1 MDDFLQHLN
10 NQWPSIRLNMGTEK
24 DKNLAFLDTA
34 VSREPDGRLTTSIY
48 RKPTHTN
55 QYLAYDSH
63 HPQSVKRGII
73 KCLYERAKRLLTK
86 PSVISE
92 EKNICHLFCFLMAI
106 LFLSCRNLPRPENQM
121 TVPNPPTSSK
131 LPRLYSMVKGLSEK
145 LRRCL
150 Q

>member
-1 MDDFLQHLN
+1 
-10 NQWPSIRLNMGTEK
+10 MGTGK
-24 DKNLAFLDTA
+24 DQKIAFLDTA
-34 VSREPDGRLTTSIY
+34 VSGEPDSRLTTSIY
-48 RKPTHTN
+48 RKPTHTG

-73 KCLYERAKRLLTK
+73 KCLYERAKRLVTK

-131 LPRLYSMVKGLSEK
+131 LPRLYSKVKGPSEK

>member
-1 MDDFLQHLN
+1 
-10 NQWPSIRLNMGTEK
+10 MGTEK
-24 DKNLAFLDTA
+24 DKKLALLDTA

-48 RKPTHTN
+48 RKPTHTD

-63 HPQSVKRGII
+63 HPQSVKHGII

-106 LFLSCRNLPRPENQM
+106 LFLSCRNLSRPENQM

-131 LPRLYSMVKGLSEK
+131 LPRLYSKVKGPSEK

>member
-1 MDDFLQHLN
+1 
-10 NQWPSIRLNMGTEK
+10 MGTGK
-24 DKNLAFLDTA
+24 DKKIAFLDTA
-34 VSREPDGRLTTSIY
+34 VSREPDSRLTTSIY
-48 RKPTHTN
+48 RKPTHTG
-55 QYLAYDSH
+55 QYLTYDSH

-73 KCLYERAKRLLTK
+73 KCLYERAKRLVTK

-92 EKNICHLFCFLMAI
+92 EKNICHLFCFLMVI

-131 LPRLYSMVKGLSEK
+131 LPRLYSKVKGPSER
-145 LRRCL
+145 LRCCL

>member
-1 MDDFLQHLN
+1 M
-10 NQWPSIRLNMGTEK
+10 RTEK

-34 VSREPDGRLTTSIY
+34 VSREPDGRLTTSIC

-106 LFLSCRNLPRPENQM
+106 LFLSCRNSPRPENQM

>member
-1 MDDFLQHLN
+1 
-10 NQWPSIRLNMGTEK
+10 MGTEK

-92 EKNICHLFCFLMAI
+92 EKNICHLFCSETTLRSQ
-106 LFLSCRNLPRPENQM
+106 LVRPKDAVDPAKQDGVVYRIPCKCGKVYIGGTGRPMQDRIKN
-121 TVPNPPTSSK
+121 
-131 LPRLYSMVKGLSEK
+131 G
-145 LRRCL
+145 CL
-150 Q
+150 LGSRIVRQRPFR

>member
-10 NQWPSIRLNMGTEK
+10 NQCPSIRLNMGTEK

-63 HPQSVKRGII
+63 HQSVKRGII

-131 LPRLYSMVKGLSEK
+131 LPRLTL
-145 LRRCL
+145 
-150 Q
+150 

>member
-1 MDDFLQHLN
+1 
-10 NQWPSIRLNMGTEK
+10 MGTEK

-106 LFLSCRNLPRPENQM
+106 LFLSCRILPRPENQM
-121 TVPNPPTSSK
+121 KVPNPPTSSK

-145 LRRCL
+145 LRRFL